1 MKVCSK
7 CNNQVADELS
17 FCPNCGNN
25 LDEGNPSVTDNVQ
38 PTIEPSISP
47 VPDVPSAPEEPSAPE
62 QPSVAPVEA
71 PFAQPTPEQPGSAQP
86 TPEQP
91 GSAQPVPA
99 QQPAGNK
106 GGKTILII
114 VLAVVV
120 VLLIVLCVVFG
131 LKALGSKSDD
141 GGNTSGGEVEDV
153 EPSTVSDAANTASYN
168 GYKFTVPD
176 GFTTEEDAKYGL
188 KFLSS
193 TLVFSVL
200 EDSTNTFTDYYNAFV
215 AEYPSEADRLVQELE
230 GHKYI
235 LLLITDTNGD
245 SAVQYVYDSNEGFIF
260 SGILG
265 NSTLSRPTDEE
276 LVTLHKVLTS
286 AKRSSSFAPGDAVDS
301 GKDGLI
307 KLQYD
312 KDAFKSE

>member
-7 CNNQVADELS
+7 CNNQVSDELS
-17 FCPNCGNN
+17 FCPSCGNK
-25 LDEGNPSVTDNVQ
+25 LDEGNQAPSVENVQ

-47 VPDVPSAPEEPSAPE
+47 VPDAPAAPTAPEAPATPE
-62 QPSVAPVEA
+62 APAVAPVEA
-71 PFAQPTPEQPGSAQP
+71 PAAQPTPEQSTSVQP
-86 TPEQP
+86 
-91 GSAQPVPA
+91 APV

-106 GGKTILII
+106 GGKTVLII

-141 GGNTSGGEVEDV
+141 GGNTGGGDVEDV
-153 EPSTVSDAANTASYN
+153 EPSGVSDAANTASYN

-176 GFTTEEDAKYGL
+176 GFTTEEDAKFGL

-193 TLVFSVL
+193 SLVFSVL

-215 AEYPSEADRLVQELE
+215 AEYPTEADKLVQELE

-235 LLLITDTNGD
+235 LLLITDANGD
-245 SAVQYVYDSNEGFIF
+245 SAVQYVYDSNEGFLF

-265 NSTLSRPTDEE
+265 NASLSRPTSEE
-276 LVTLHKVLTS
+276 LETLHNVLTS

-307 KLQYD
+307 RLQYD
-312 KDAFKSE
+312 KDAFNAE

>member
-17 FCPNCGNN
+17 FCPNCGNK
-25 LDEGNPSVTDNVQ
+25 LDEGNQAPSVDNVQ

-47 VPDVPSAPEEPSAPE
+47 VPDAPVAPEVPSVEP
-62 QPSVAPVEA
+62 VDAPVQQTTFEQQT
-71 PFAQPTPEQPGSAQP
+71 PEQPTPEQPSSVQP
-86 TPEQP
+86 
-91 GSAQPVPA
+91 APV

-141 GGNTSGGEVEDV
+141 GGNTGNGDIEDV
-153 EPSTVSDAANTASYN
+153 EPSGVSDAANTASYN
-168 GYKFTVPD
+168 GYNFTVPD

-193 TLVFSVL
+193 SLVFSVL

-215 AEYPSEADRLVQELE
+215 AEYPSEADKLVQELE

-245 SAVQYVYDSNEGFIF
+245 SAVQYVYDSNEGFLF

-265 NSTLSRPTDEE
+265 NASLSRPTAEE
-276 LVTLHKVLTS
+276 LTTLHKVLTS

-312 KDAFKSE
+312 KDAFKTE

>member
-25 LDEGNPSVTDNVQ
+25 LNEGNQAPSVDNFQ

-47 VPDVPSAPEEPSAPE
+47 VPDAPSAPEV
-62 QPSVAPVEA
+62 PSVAPVDV
-71 PFAQPTPEQPGSAQP
+71 PNQQSIPEQPSSVQP
-86 TPEQP
+86 
-91 GSAQPVPA
+91 APA
-99 QQPAGNK
+99 QPAGNK
-106 GGKTILII
+106 GGKTVIII
-114 VLAVVV
+114 VLALVI

-141 GGNTSGGEVEDV
+141 EGNTGSGDIETV
-153 EPSTVSDAANTASYN
+153 EPSGVSDAVNTVSYN
-168 GYKFTVPD
+168 GFKFNVPD
-176 GFTTEEDAKYGL
+176 GFTTQEDAKFGL

-193 TLVFSVL
+193 NLVFSIL
-200 EDSTNTFTDYYNAFV
+200 EDSTNSFTDYYNAFV
-215 AEYPSEADRLVQELE
+215 AEYPTEADKLVQELE

-235 LLLITDTNGD
+235 LLLLTDSTGS
-245 SAVQYVYDSNEGFIF
+245 SAVQYVYDSNEGFLF
-260 SGILG
+260 TGLLG
-265 NSTLSRPTDEE
+265 NASLSRPTNEE
-276 LVTLHKVLTS
+276 LITLHKVLTS

-312 KDAFKSE
+312 KDAFKTE